1 MNDFLKVL
9 VDILSQPAI
18 LVALIALI
26 GLIAQRKK
34 LSDTLKGTTKT
45 FVGFLVISAGAGI
58 LSASLA
64 PFGRCLRRLFM

>member
-45 FVGFLVISAGAGI
+45 FCWFPRDFGGGWDFIGI
-58 LSASLA
+58 TRAIW
-64 PFGRCLRRLFM
+64 GDV

>member
-34 LSDTLKGTTKT
+34 IIGHVKRDDKNVCWFPRDFGGGWD
-45 FVGFLVISAGAGI
+45 FIGI
-58 LSASLA
+58 ARA
-64 PFGRCLRRLFM
+64 IWRNV

>member
-34 LSDTLKGTTKT
+34 IIGYVKRDYENVCWFPRDFSRGWDFIGSTCA
-45 FVGFLVISAGAGI
+45 VW
-58 LSASLA
+58 
-64 PFGRCLRRLFM
+64 